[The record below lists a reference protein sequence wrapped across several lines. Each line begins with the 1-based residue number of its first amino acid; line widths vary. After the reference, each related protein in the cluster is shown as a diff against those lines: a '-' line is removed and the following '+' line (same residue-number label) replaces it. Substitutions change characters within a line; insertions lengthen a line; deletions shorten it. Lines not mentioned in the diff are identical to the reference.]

1 MLYRLPVSFQ
11 GLKHNPGCNLLFVS
25 RLFKKYGCFAKRGMD
40 LALEICTGSG
50 LGFDNICEFPY
61 ECLEVSI
68 LLQNQR
74 LIEESFAHAVSQAP
88 DYDESYNQL
97 PRYLFNKVAATS
109 NWFNHELENQLEW
122 LLLAPRLDSQS
133 QNHGHYNDWIAY
145 SLYQQ
150 FVLSKVSSRD
160 SIGLYSTFCSLRQ
173 CTGKDI
179 ITTADGNLV
188 MHEVSASNVPVIR
201 RFADKYAKF
210 ARMRLENNWSQKV
223 GPSYFLYNGPIPRLE
238 PPVEC

>member
-1 MLYRLPVSFQ
+1 
-11 GLKHNPGCNLLFVS
+11 VS
-25 RLFKKYGCFAKRGMD
+25 RLFKKYGFFAQRGMD
-40 LALEICTGSG
+40 LALEICTSSG
-50 LGFDNICEFPY
+50 LGFDNIFEFPY

-88 DYDESYNQL
+88 YSYQSYTQL
-97 PRYLFNKVAATS
+97 PRYLFDKVAAAS
-109 NWFNHELENQLEW
+109 NRFNHRLENQLEG
-122 LLLAPRLDSQS
+122 LLTAPRLDSQP
-133 QNHGHYNDWIAY
+133 QNHGHHYNDWIAY

-150 FVLSKVSSRD
+150 FVLSKVLSRD

-188 MHEVSASNVPVIR
+188 MHKVSASNVPVIR

-210 ARMRLENNWSQKV
+210 ARTRLENNWPQKV

-238 PPVEC
+238 PPVES